1 MSDDAERTTGRRA
14 MDTATPVA
22 VVETNYLRKAAGWT
36 LMVLVP
42 LAFAAGLWAMD
53 TNKDIEALK
62 ENQFTDREATELVGA
77 LNLLRQEITY
87 LRAAMNRIEA
97 SR

>member
-1 MSDDAERTTGRRA
+1 MSEEAERTAGRRA
-14 MDTATPVA
+14 TDNVEPVA
-22 VVETNYLRKAAGWT
+22 VVEINYLRKAAGWT

-62 ENQFTDREATELVGA
+62 ENQFTDKEATELVGA

-87 LRAAMNRIEA
+87 LRTAMNRIEA
-97 SR
+97 NR

>member
-1 MSDDAERTTGRRA
+1 MSEEVERTAGRRA
-14 MDTATPVA
+14 SDHVEPVA
-22 VVETNYLRKAAGWT
+22 VVETTYLRKAAGWT

-62 ENQFTDREATELVGA
+62 ESQFTDKEATELVGA

-87 LRAAMNRIEA
+87 LRTAMNRIEA
-97 SR
+97 NQ